1 MSCETC
7 GTDCRCCSGIS
18 AETPVEITNRPGLAA
33 ISYRVGLH
41 SDFRDTLLA
50 RISAAGWKPLRDLR
64 TRDTDDFTIALL
76 DAFAAMGDVLTF
88 YQERIANESYLRTAT
103 ERRSLIEL
111 ARLIG
116 YELRPGVAASTD
128 LAFTIDDAPGAFG
141 QALSISSNTPTAP
154 EAPPPVAIPART
166 AVQSIPPPGEAP
178 QIFES
183 VEDLE
188 ARVEWNAMRPR
199 LTLLQTITADMTTLW
214 INGVDHNLH
223 VADQLLIVPTSATA
237 TLRVISGVTTDAAAN
252 LTKLD
257 LLPIASTAS
266 GGTMSVAARTEARQ
280 RGDIYSYRGQSD
292 LTDTV
297 LDDIFQ
303 YDWSEEEL
311 NALARGHGWDRND
324 FRRSRGRH
332 QVQTPN
338 PPPQIDAPAGP
349 TGVFVM
355 RKHGNVFGF
364 NAPNWGTLPLIAR
377 YPQSTGNVAPAA
389 TTTTPPFPTSWERRT
404 LELDSEA
411 TSLGRRKIDL
421 DRVYDEVT
429 NGWIVLEQAGQTA
442 RPIAVEKTE
451 EIGRSGYTI
460 SGRVTRVSAITTS
473 FGSFTIRETVV
484 LLQSES
490 LPIADVPDDS
500 VVHDQPIIL
509 EAAYSGLRKGQRVI
523 ITGERNDL
531 AGKIES
537 ESNTL
542 REITGTNDGRGPR
555 TTITLQS
562 ALAHSYK
569 RATVTI
575 AGNVSHATHGQTV
588 DEIAG
593 SGDAA
598 QPFQTFVLKQPPLT
612 YVGAESETGGA
623 TTLEVR
629 VNGALW
635 NEVPSFFGHGP
646 DERIYITR
654 LDDDSNTTVMF
665 GDGVTGSRLPTG
677 TNNVTFRYRRG
688 IGVAGMVG
696 PTRLSQLLKP
706 ITGVK
711 GVTNPIEAT
720 GGADADK
727 IEDIRRNATL
737 TAFTLGRVVS
747 LQDYEDYA
755 RAYLGI
761 AKANA
766 RWAWSGET
774 RFIIVT
780 VAGPDGGIIASNSD
794 LAKRLRASM
803 QTFGDPNVPISV
815 VPAAQRLFA
824 LNANVRVDPALEKET
839 VLAAAKRTVIDKF
852 SFDARDFGQPVS
864 LSEVYAVLAGVSGVL
879 AADVRAFYAI
889 GDTTATSTTVRPRIG
904 ALPETASSPARIL
917 TIALTSVQIG
927 EMR

>member
-1 MSCETC
+1 MSCATC

-18 AETPVEITNRPGLAA
+18 AETPVEITNRPGLNA
-33 ISYRVGLH
+33 ISYRVGVH

-50 RISAAGWKPLRDLR
+50 RISASGWKPLRDLR
-64 TRDTDDFTIALL
+64 TRDSDDFTIALL

-183 VEDLE
+183 IEDLE
-188 ARVEWNAMRPR
+188 AHVEWNAMRPR
-199 LTLLQTITADMTTLW
+199 LTLPQTITTTMTTLW
-214 INGVDHNLH
+214 ISGVDHNLH
-223 VADQLLIVPTSATA
+223 VADQLLIVPTPSTA
-237 TLRVISGVTTDAAAN
+237 TLRTISAVATDPAAD
-252 LTKLD
+252 LTKIELV
-257 LLPIASTAS
+257 PVPSTTTA
-266 GGTMSVAARTEARQ
+266 GTTSFAQAEARQ
-280 RGDIYSYRGQSD
+280 RGDIYAYRNRGD
-292 LTDTV
+292 LTDGI
-297 LDDIFQ
+297 LDEIFQ

-311 NALARGHGWDRND
+311 NVLATTHGWDRND
-324 FRRSRGRH
+324 FRRSQRQR
-332 QVQTPN
+332 VQTPS
-338 PPPQIDAPAGP
+338 PPPQIDVPEGP

-355 RKHGNVFGF
+355 RKHGNVFGY

-377 YPQSTGNVAPAA
+377 YSQPTGVSTPAA
-389 TTTTPPFPTSWERRT
+389 TVPPFPTSWEGRT
-404 LELDSEA
+404 LELDSAA

-429 NGWIVLEQAGQTA
+429 NGWIVLEQAGLDA

-451 EIGRSGYTI
+451 EIGRSDYTL
-460 SGRVTRVSAITTS
+460 SGRATRVYAITPS
-473 FGSFTIRETVV
+473 LGSFTIRESVV

-509 EAAYSGLRKGQRVI
+509 EAGYTGLRKGQRVI
-523 ITGERNDL
+523 ITGERSDL
-531 AGKIES
+531 AGRIDS
-537 ESNTL
+537 ETNTL
-542 REITGTNDGRGPR
+542 REITSTNDGRGPR

-569 RATVTI
+569 RQTVTI
-575 AGNVSHATHGQTV
+575 SGNVSHATHGQTV

-612 YVGAESETGGA
+612 YVGAENETGGA

-629 VNGALW
+629 VNDALW

-654 LDDDSNTTVMF
+654 LDDDSNTTLMF

-677 TNNVTFRYRRG
+677 TNNVTLRYRRG

-720 GGADADK
+720 GAADADR
-727 IEDIRRNATL
+727 IEDIRHNATL
-737 TAFTLGRVVS
+737 TAFTLDRVVS

-774 RFIIVT
+774 RDIIVT
-780 VAGPDGGIIASNSD
+780 VAGPGGGIIASNSD
-794 LAKRLRASM
+794 LAKRLRTSM
-803 QTFGDPNVPISV
+803 QDFGDPNVPIAI

-824 LNANVRVDPALEKET
+824 LTANVRVDPALVKAT
-839 VLAAAKRTVIDKF
+839 ILAAAKQTVIDKF
-852 SFDARDFGQPVS
+852 SFEARDFGQPVS
-864 LSEVYAVLAGVSGVL
+864 LSEIYAVLAGVPGVL
-879 AADVRAFYAI
+879 AADVTAFYAI

-904 ALPETASSPARIL
+904 ALPETASAPARIL
-917 TIALTSVQIG
+917 TVALTSVQIG

>member
-18 AETPVEITNRPGLAA
+18 AETPVEITNRPGLDA
-33 ISYRVGLH
+33 ISYRIGMH

-76 DAFAAMGDVLTF
+76 DAFATMGDVLTF

-188 ARVEWNAMRPR
+188 AHVEWNAMRPR
-199 LTLLQTITADMTTLW
+199 LTLRQTITTDMTTLW
-214 INGVDHNLH
+214 ISGVDHNLH

-237 TLRVISGVTTDAAAN
+237 TLRVISGVTTDAAAD

-257 LLPIASTAS
+257 LVPIASTSSVSTTAT
-266 GGTMSVAARTEARQ
+266 GAGTGTRQ
-280 RGDIYSYRGQSD
+280 RGNIYSYRAQGD
-292 LTDTV
+292 LTDTL

-311 NALARGHGWDRND
+311 NALAITNGWNRND
-324 FRRSRGRH
+324 FRRSRRQPVH
-332 QVQTPN
+332 TPN
-338 PPPQIDAPAGP
+338 PPQQIDVPQGP

-355 RKHGNVFGF
+355 RKHGNVFGY

-377 YPQSTGNVAPAA
+377 YPQPTGNASPA
-389 TTTTPPFPTSWERRT
+389 TTATTPPFPTSWEGRT
-404 LELDSEA
+404 LEQDSEA

-421 DRVYDEVT
+421 DHVYDEVT

-451 EIGRSGYTI
+451 EVGRSGYTI
-460 SGRVTRVSAITTS
+460 SGRVTRVDAITPS
-473 FGSFTIRETVV
+473 FGSFTVRETVV

-490 LPIADVPDDS
+490 LPVADVPDDS

-509 EAAYSGLRKGQRVI
+509 EAAYTGLRKGQRVI
-523 ITGERNDL
+523 ITGERSDL

-537 ESNTL
+537 ETNTL
-542 REITGTNDGRGPR
+542 REITSTNDGRGPR

-562 ALAHSYK
+562 ALARSYK
-569 RATVTI
+569 RPTVTI

-612 YVGAESETGGA
+612 YIGAENETGGA

-635 NEVPSFFGHGP
+635 NEVTSFFDHGP

-677 TNNVTFRYRRG
+677 TNNVTLRYRRG

-720 GGADADK
+720 GAADADQ

-761 AKANA
+761 AKASA

-774 RFIIVT
+774 RSIIVT
-780 VAGPDGGIIASNSD
+780 VAGPGGEVIASNSD
-794 LAKRLRASM
+794 LAKRLRTSM
-803 QTFGDPNVPISV
+803 QTFGDPHVPISI

-824 LNANVRVDPALEKET
+824 LSANVRVDPALVKET
-839 VLAAAKRTVIDKF
+839 VFAAAKQTVIDKF
-852 SFDARDFGQPVS
+852 SFDGRDFGQPVS
-864 LSEVYAVLAGVSGVL
+864 LSEVYAVLAGVPGVL

-889 GDTTATSTTVRPRIG
+889 GDTTATATTVRPRIG

-917 TIALTSVQIG
+917 TIALTSVLIG